1 MTRRL
6 SSGSI
11 QANSHGEIAMPTER
25 KVRRYTAFFPGWAT
39 AFGAHDQ
46 DASDPRGL
54 VWLHGENQLGL
65 ILSPEIKHFLYPL
78 FLGNSHEEA
87 PEVVLGARTL
97 RIEGVDLN
105 LGEGDSRPFTTLME
119 LLASEGDLHL
129 SQTYHLIYPSGIRIL
144 TLSRKA
150 PLPLVY
156 REIAPL
162 LLQLI

>member
-1 MTRRL
+1 
-6 SSGSI
+6 
-11 QANSHGEIAMPTER
+11 MPTER

-39 AFGAHDQ
+39 AFGAHEQ

-54 VWLHGENQLGL
+54 VFLHGENQLGL

-105 LGEGDSRPFTTLME
+105 LGEGDSRALASLME
-119 LLASEGDLHL
+119 LVGSEGDLHL
-129 SQTYHLIYPSGIRIL
+129 SQTYHLIYPSGTRIL

-162 LLQLI
+162 LLQLL